1 MKTKEQARRS
11 ALAGCRR
18 SSGLLDAALR
28 AASAGGD
35 ADDLL
40 KCRQKV

>member
-1 MKTKEQARRS
+1 MKTMERARQF

>member
-1 MKTKEQARRS
+1 MKTMERTRQF

-18 SSGLLDAALR
+18 SSGLLDVALR

-40 KCRQKV
+40 KCRLKV